1 MKSSKAAFGLAILTL
16 AFVACAGPDSTPTS
30 PAAFV
35 PDAAGA
41 NVLVPQFNLDVTL
54 LSQGQAFGHVAFRQ
68 NHDGAQ
74 LAHLG
79 VSAQHLAPNT
89 SYVLQRAVDVMDG
102 VCTSVA
108 WLTLGKGATPQTID
122 TNAAGTGQAD
132 LWRSLT
138 AFPVGTTFDITF
150 RVLDA
155 TTQAVVLTSPCY
167 QFFVR

>member
-1 MKSSKAAFGLAILTL
+1 MKSPAAAFGLAILTL
-16 AFVACAGPDSTPTS
+16 AFVACAGSDTTPTS
-30 PAAFV
+30 PASLV
-35 PDAAGA
+35 PEASGA
-41 NVLVPQFNLDVTL
+41 NVLVPLFNLDVTL
-54 LSQGQAFGHVAFRQ
+54 LSQGLGFGHVAFRQ

-79 VSAQHLAPNT
+79 VSVTHLAPNT
-89 SYVLQRAVDVMDG
+89 SYVLQRAVDAMDG
-102 VCTSVA
+102 VCTSAA
-108 WLTLGKGATPQTID
+108 WLTLGKGATPQTINTD
-122 TNAAGTGQAD
+122 ANGTGQAD

-155 TTQAVVLTSPCY
+155 TTMAVVLTSACY